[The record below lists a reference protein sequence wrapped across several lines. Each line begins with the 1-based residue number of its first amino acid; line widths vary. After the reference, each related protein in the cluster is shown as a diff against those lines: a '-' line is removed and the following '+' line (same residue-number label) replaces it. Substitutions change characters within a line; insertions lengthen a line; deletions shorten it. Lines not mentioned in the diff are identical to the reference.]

1 MSPPQP
7 SPPRRGRGGM
17 QLSCGVD
24 LIRVL
29 RNKMKRILSLALI
42 CWLLT
47 GLPGYGS
54 EKKLPVIDGKTAV
67 ATVNDEPITLEE
79 LNQAIGASHAERSGE
94 KKAGRIDYS
103 AIVNRLVNTKLILLE
118 ARNMGIQD
126 LPAVKDMVDSFS
138 NESLMALLLEDQVK
152 DVRAKDDEVE
162 EVYKESVKEWKI
174 KSVAFGKEDEA
185 KKIAGEMQGN
195 NSFDDIVSKAVAA
208 GIAKGQAE
216 GFLKDKDLKPAVA
229 SLVAK
234 MDVGS
239 VSPVVSVGKDTF
251 MIFKLEEVRYPEEL
265 DPEAWK
271 KAQIQVRNRKR
282 IEAARDYLDELKK
295 RYVTINEKLLE
306 DLDYQAEEPGFEK
319 LLQDTR
325 VIAEIKGGEP
335 VTVGDLSR
343 ALEQKFY
350 HGVEVAIKNKRINDD
365 KNRVLEDML
374 EKRLLRKEALS
385 KGLGDTEIYRNR
397 VREYKN
403 KVVFDKF
410 VKMVIVPDIRLKAA
424 ELRDYYERNSDE
436 YTYPEMM
443 RIKSLVFRK
452 KSDAVNAL
460 DKLVKGTDFTWLSYN
475 ATDQVDRSTEGLLD
489 FAGKLLTV
497 NSLPEGVRKAVSGAK
512 PGDFRLYASPEGHYY
527 VLYIYHL
534 APARLQPFED
544 VKEKIA
550 TEVFNNKVKKA
561 VEDYADKLKE
571 YYPVRIYAEDLQ

>member
-1 MSPPQP
+1 M
-7 SPPRRGRGGM
+7 
-17 QLSCGVD
+17 
-24 LIRVL
+24 
-29 RNKMKRILSLALI
+29 
-42 CWLLT
+42 
-47 GLPGYGS
+47 
-54 EKKLPVIDGKTAV
+54 
-67 ATVNDEPITLEE
+67 
-79 LNQAIGASHAERSGE
+79 
-94 KKAGRIDYS
+94 
-103 AIVNRLVNTKLILLE
+103 
-118 ARNMGIQD
+118 
-126 LPAVKDMVDSFS
+126 
-138 NESLMALLLEDQVK
+138 
-152 DVRAKDDEVE
+152 
-162 EVYKESVKEWKI
+162 
-174 KSVAFGKEDEA
+174 
-185 KKIAGEMQGN
+185 
-195 NSFDDIVSKAVAA
+195 
-208 GIAKGQAE
+208 
-216 GFLKDKDLKPAVA
+216 
-229 SLVAK
+229 
-234 MDVGS
+234 
-239 VSPVVSVGKDTF
+239 
-251 MIFKLEEVRYPEEL
+251 RYPEEL
-265 DPEAWK
+265 DREAWEKAATQVVNQK
-271 KAQIQVRNRKR
+271 KVK
-282 IEAARDYLDELKK
+282 AARDYLDELKK
-295 RYVTINEKLLE
+295 KYVTMNEGLLE
-306 DLDYQAEEPGFEK
+306 DLDYQGEKPGFEK

-325 VIAEIKGGEP
+325 VIAEISGEKP
-335 VTVGDLSR
+335 ITVGDLSR

-424 ELRDYYERNSDE
+424 ELGDYYEKNSDE

>member
-1 MSPPQP
+1 
-7 SPPRRGRGGM
+7 
-17 QLSCGVD
+17 
-24 LIRVL
+24 
-29 RNKMKRILSLALI
+29 MKRILSLALI

-271 KAQIQVRNRKR
+271 KAEIQVRNRKR
-282 IEAARDYLDELKK
+282 IEAARNYLDELKK

-424 ELRDYYERNSDE
+424 ELGDYYEKNSDE

>member
-1 MSPPQP
+1 
-7 SPPRRGRGGM
+7 
-17 QLSCGVD
+17 
-24 LIRVL
+24 
-29 RNKMKRILSLALI
+29 MKRILFVAVL
-42 CWLLT
+42 CLLFI

-365 KNRVLEDML
+365 KNRVLEGML
-374 EKRLLRKEALS
+374 EKRLLRKEALN
-385 KGLGDTEIYRNR
+385 KGIGDTEIYINR

-424 ELRDYYERNSDE
+424 ELRDYYEKNSDE

>member
-1 MSPPQP
+1 
-7 SPPRRGRGGM
+7 
-17 QLSCGVD
+17 
-24 LIRVL
+24 
-29 RNKMKRILSLALI
+29 MKRILSLALI

-282 IEAARDYLDELKK
+282 IEAARNYLDELKK

-424 ELRDYYERNSDE
+424 ELGDYYEKNSDE

>member
-1 MSPPQP
+1 
-7 SPPRRGRGGM
+7 
-17 QLSCGVD
+17 
-24 LIRVL
+24 
-29 RNKMKRILSLALI
+29 MKRILSLALI

-195 NSFDDIVSKAVAA
+195 NSFDDIVSKAVAG

-271 KAQIQVRNRKR
+271 KAEIQVRNRKR

-343 ALEQKFY
+343 ALEEKFY

-365 KNRVLEDML
+365 KDRVLEGML
-374 EKRLLRKEALS
+374 EKRLLRKEALN
-385 KGLGDTEIYRNR
+385 KGIGDTEIYINR

-403 KVVFDKF
+403 KVIFDKF
-410 VKMVIVPDIRLKAA
+410 VKMVITPDIRLKAA
-424 ELRDYYERNSDE
+424 ELRDYYEKNSDE

>member
-1 MSPPQP
+1 
-7 SPPRRGRGGM
+7 
-17 QLSCGVD
+17 
-24 LIRVL
+24 
-29 RNKMKRILSLALI
+29 MKRILSLALI

-424 ELRDYYERNSDE
+424 ELRDYYEKNSDE

>member
-424 ELRDYYERNSDE
+424 ELGDYYEKNSDE

>member
-1 MSPPQP
+1 
-7 SPPRRGRGGM
+7 
-17 QLSCGVD
+17 
-24 LIRVL
+24 
-29 RNKMKRILSLALI
+29 MKRILSLALI

-282 IEAARDYLDELKK
+282 VEAARGYLDELKK

-424 ELRDYYERNSDE
+424 ELGDYYEKNSDE

>member
-1 MSPPQP
+1 
-7 SPPRRGRGGM
+7 
-17 QLSCGVD
+17 
-24 LIRVL
+24 
-29 RNKMKRILSLALI
+29 MKRILSLALI

-424 ELRDYYERNSDE
+424 ELGDYYEKNSDE

>member
-1 MSPPQP
+1 
-7 SPPRRGRGGM
+7 
-17 QLSCGVD
+17 
-24 LIRVL
+24 
-29 RNKMKRILSLALI
+29 MKRILSLALI

>member
-1 MSPPQP
+1 
-7 SPPRRGRGGM
+7 
-17 QLSCGVD
+17 
-24 LIRVL
+24 
-29 RNKMKRILSLALI
+29 MKRILSLALI

-79 LNQAIGASHAERSGE
+79 LNQAIGASHAKRSGE

-343 ALEQKFY
+343 ALEEKFY

-424 ELRDYYERNSDE
+424 ELRDYYEKNSDE

>member
-1 MSPPQP
+1 
-7 SPPRRGRGGM
+7 
-17 QLSCGVD
+17 
-24 LIRVL
+24 
-29 RNKMKRILSLALI
+29 MKRILSLALI

-282 IEAARDYLDELKK
+282 IEAARNYLDELKK

-424 ELRDYYERNSDE
+424 ELRDYYEKNSDE

>member
-1 MSPPQP
+1 
-7 SPPRRGRGGM
+7 
-17 QLSCGVD
+17 
-24 LIRVL
+24 
-29 RNKMKRILSLALI
+29 MKRILFVAVL
-42 CWLLT
+42 CLLFI

-195 NSFDDIVSKAVAA
+195 NSFDDIVSKAVAG

-424 ELRDYYERNSDE
+424 ELRDYYEKNSDE